1 MDFDRAAPRRAVNL
15 NLNSDLVERCKAR
28 VENLSA
34 HVEALLAEDL
44 ERREARVQREKANTA
59 RAIDA
64 FAEYYHKYGSLSEQL
79 ESE

>member
-44 ERREARVQREKANTA
+44 ERRDARAQREKANTA
-59 RAIDA
+59 RAVDA
-64 FAEYYHKYGSLSEQL
+64 FAEYYRKYGSLSEQL